1 MFHVKHILDIISSIS
16 RKGIFV
22 GLFGSRKKF
31 KNNPVAPVNESKS
44 QVLSKEEKQTTFDEI
59 NEHAEVIEREVDTTE
74 ADNSESSNENQIA
87 ENAEET
93 TKSEEVSEDDVVTA
107 QYVPFTQK
115 PPVTHS
121 IGQTK
126 ILAIINQKGGVGK
139 STVAANLA
147 VALAAALGA
156 MNKEVLLVDLDPQ
169 GNATSGYGI
178 DKRELDGCVYDA
190 LLGETPVEEVIL
202 ACVGKGVDVL
212 PSTINLAGAEVELV
226 NEMARENRLKSAL
239 GSLRGRYDYILID
252 CPPSLGLLTINALVA
267 ADKLLVPIQCEF
279 YALEGVT
286 KLLDSMNRVKKMLNP
301 SLDIFG
307 IVMTMYDS
315 RTNLSNQVVNEVRSF
330 FGKTVFETMIPRT
343 VKLSEAPS
351 YGQPIIEYAPDNKG
365 TEAYNELAREVIARG

>member
-1 MFHVKHILDIISSIS
+1 M
-16 RKGIFV
+16 
-22 GLFGSRKKF
+22 
-31 KNNPVAPVNESKS
+31 APVEKPKP
-44 QVLSKEEKQTTFDEI
+44 QEVPEEEQPTKFDEI
-59 NEHAEVIEREVDTTE
+59 NENAQVIEREVVIPTEEAEIEKQTTE
-74 ADNSESSNENQIA
+74 QNEV
-87 ENAEET
+87 EEDEIT
-93 TKSEEVSEDDVVTA
+93 SA
-107 QYVPFTQK
+107 QYVPYAEKT
-115 PPVTHS
+115 PVNHI

-126 ILAIINQKGGVGK
+126 IFAIINQKGGVGK
-139 STVAANLA
+139 STTA
-147 VALAAALGA
+147 VNLAAALGA
-156 MNKEVLLVDLDPQ
+156 MDKEVLLVDLDPQ

-178 DKRELDGCVYDA
+178 DKREIDGCVYDA

-239 GSLRGRYDYILID
+239 GGLRGRYDYILID

-315 RTNLSNQVVNEVRSF
+315 RTNLSNQVVNEVRSY

-365 TEAYNELAREVIARG
+365 TEAYNNLAREVIARG

>member
-139 STVAANLA
+139 STTA
-147 VALAAALGA
+147 VNLAAALGA

-330 FGKTVFETMIPRT
+330 FGKTVFKTMIPRT

>member
-1 MFHVKHILDIISSIS
+1 M
-16 RKGIFV
+16 
-22 GLFGSRKKF
+22 GLFGSRR
-31 KNNPVAPVNESKS
+31 KNKNVPVASVNESKP
-44 QVLSKEEKQTTFDEI
+44 QVLPEEEQPTPFDEI
-59 NEHAEVIEREVDTTE
+59 NEHAEVIEREV
-74 ADNSESSNENQIA
+74 SSPEELIDSDSQ
-87 ENAEET
+87 EKSDKAEELN
-93 TKSEEVSEDDVVTA
+93 EPSEDEVESA
-107 QYVPFTQK
+107 HYVPFNQK

-139 STVAANLA
+139 STTA
-147 VALAAALGA
+147 VNLAAALGA
-156 MNKEVLLVDLDPQ
+156 LNEEVLLVDLDPQ

-178 DKRELDGCVYDA
+178 DKRALDGCVYDA
-190 LLGETPVEEVIL
+190 LLGETPVEDVIL

-226 NEMARENRLKSAL
+226 NEMARENRLKGAL
-239 GSLRGRYDYILID
+239 GGLRGRYDYILID

-351 YGQPIIEYAPDNKG
+351 YGQPILEYAPDNKG
-365 TEAYNELAREVIARG
+365 SEAYNDLAREVIARG

>member
-31 KNNPVAPVNESKS
+31 KNNPVASVNESKS
-44 QVLSKEEKQTTFDEI
+44 KVLSKEEKQTTFDEI

-139 STVAANLA
+139 STTA
-147 VALAAALGA
+147 VNLAAALGA

>member
-31 KNNPVAPVNESKS
+31 KNNPVASVNESKS
-44 QVLSKEEKQTTFDEI
+44 KVLLKEEKQTTFDEI

-139 STVAANLA
+139 STTA
-147 VALAAALGA
+147 VNLAAALGA

-202 ACVGKGVDVL
+202 ACVGKGIDVL

-330 FGKTVFETMIPRT
+330 FDKTVFETMIPRT

>member
-74 ADNSESSNENQIA
+74 PDISESSNENQIA
-87 ENAEET
+87 ENTEKT
-93 TKSEEVSEDDVVTA
+93 TKSEVSEDDVVTA

-139 STVAANLA
+139 STTA
-147 VALAAALGA
+147 VNLAAALGA

>member
-74 ADNSESSNENQIA
+74 ADISESSNENQIA
-87 ENAEET
+87 ENTEKT

-139 STVAANLA
+139 STTA
-147 VALAAALGA
+147 VNLAAALGA

>member
-1 MFHVKHILDIISSIS
+1 M
-16 RKGIFV
+16 
-22 GLFGSRKKF
+22 GLFGSRR
-31 KNNPVAPVNESKS
+31 KNKNVPVASVNESKP
-44 QVLSKEEKQTTFDEI
+44 QVLPEEEQPTPFDEI
-59 NEHAEVIEREVDTTE
+59 NEHAEVIEREV
-74 ADNSESSNENQIA
+74 SSPEELIDSDSQ
-87 ENAEET
+87 EKSDKAEELN
-93 TKSEEVSEDDVVTA
+93 EPSEDEVESA
-107 QYVPFTQK
+107 HYVPFNQK

-139 STVAANLA
+139 STTA
-147 VALAAALGA
+147 VNLAAALGA
-156 MNKEVLLVDLDPQ
+156 LNKEVLLVDLDPQ

-178 DKRELDGCVYDA
+178 DKRALDGCVYDA
-190 LLGETPVEEVIL
+190 LLGETPVEDVIL

-226 NEMARENRLKSAL
+226 NEMARENRLKGAL
-239 GSLRGRYDYILID
+239 GGLRGRYDYILID

-351 YGQPIIEYAPDNKG
+351 YGQPILEYAPDNKG
-365 TEAYNELAREVIARG
+365 SEAYNDLAREVIARG

>member
-1 MFHVKHILDIISSIS
+1 M
-16 RKGIFV
+16 

-74 ADNSESSNENQIA
+74 ADISESSNENQIA
-87 ENAEET
+87 ENTEET

-107 QYVPFTQK
+107 QYVPFIQK

-139 STVAANLA
+139 STTA
-147 VALAAALGA
+147 VNLAAALGA

>member
-1 MFHVKHILDIISSIS
+1 M
-16 RKGIFV
+16 
-22 GLFGSRKKF
+22 GLFGSRKKA
-31 KNNPVAPVNESKS
+31 KNVPVTSVTERSQNPEEI
-44 QVLSKEEKQTTFDEI
+44 KEEVLQSSYDEI
-59 NEHAEVIEREVDTTE
+59 NEHAEVVERTSEHEE
-74 ADNSESSNENQIA
+74 A
-87 ENAEET
+87 AEET
-93 TKSEEVSEDDVVTA
+93 DPEMESTSPEGGVEAEDEDDDDIRTFI
-107 QYVPFTQK
+107 PFRDK
-115 PPVTHS
+115 PKVAHA

-139 STVAANLA
+139 STTAVNLS
-147 VALAAALGA
+147 AALGA
-156 MNKEVLLVDLDPQ
+156 MGKEVLLVDLDPQ

-178 DKRELDGCVYDA
+178 DKRALDGCVYNV

-202 ACVGKGVDVL
+202 SCVAEGVDVL
-212 PSTINLAGAEVELV
+212 PSTISLAGAEVELV

-286 KLLDSMNRVKKMLNP
+286 KLLDSMKRVKSILNP

-307 IVMTMYDS
+307 IVLTMYDS
-315 RTNLSNQVVNEVRSF
+315 RTNLANQVVNEVRSF
-330 FGKTVFETMIPRT
+330 FGDEVFETLIPRT

-351 YGQPIIEYAPDNKG
+351 YGQSILEYAPDNKG
-365 TEAYNELAREVIARG
+365 ALAYNDLAKEVIARG

>member
-107 QYVPFTQK
+107 QYVPFNQK

-139 STVAANLA
+139 STTA
-147 VALAAALGA
+147 VNLAAALGA

-351 YGQPIIEYAPDNKG
+351 YGQPIIEYDPDNKG

>member
-107 QYVPFTQK
+107 QYVPFNQK

-139 STVAANLA
+139 STTA
-147 VALAAALGA
+147 VNLAAALGA

>member
-74 ADNSESSNENQIA
+74 TDISESSNENQIA
-87 ENAEET
+87 ENTEET

-139 STVAANLA
+139 STTA
-147 VALAAALGA
+147 VNLAAALGA

-226 NEMARENRLKSAL
+226 NEMARENRLKRAL

>member
-139 STVAANLA
+139 STTA
-147 VALAAALGA
+147 VNLAAALGA

-252 CPPSLGLLTINALVA
+252 CPPSLGLLMVNVLDAV
-267 ADKLLVPIQCEF
+267 DELLVPIRCEC

>member
-59 NEHAEVIEREVDTTE
+59 NEHAEVIEREVDTKE

-139 STVAANLA
+139 STTA
-147 VALAAALGA
+147 VNLAAALGA

-330 FGKTVFETMIPRT
+330 FGKTVFEKMIPRT